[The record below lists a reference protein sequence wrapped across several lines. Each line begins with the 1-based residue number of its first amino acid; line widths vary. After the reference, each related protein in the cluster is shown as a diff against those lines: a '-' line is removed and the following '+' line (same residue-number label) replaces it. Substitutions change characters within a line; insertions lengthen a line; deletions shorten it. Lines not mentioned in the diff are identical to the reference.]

1 MIHKINIQSKEN
13 IKEFGLKICYNLI
26 TNPKTSLISLNIES
40 DREIGNPPKWRYYG
54 NYTCVIKDF
63 DNIDK
68 FLEMCKEKGLKHWN
82 MAFMYENV
90 VIKVNGDDIC
100 KELEIDSAINL
111 PASFD
116 GFIQEIIEVL

>member
-1 MIHKINIQSKEN
+1 MNRKINIQSKEN

-26 TNPKTSLISLNIES
+26 NNPKTFLISLNIES

-54 NYTCVIKDF
+54 DYTCVTKDF

-68 FLEMCKEKGLKHWN
+68 FLEMCKEKGLKYWH

-90 VIKVNGDDIC
+90 VIKVIGDDIC
-100 KELEIDSAINL
+100 KELEINSVINL